1 MEVSVRFGT
10 KHIYYDCNVHGQM
23 LPDDDYR
30 KPALVREGWANYNSS
45 VRGTAIFKGNSLAKS
60 YNIEETETR
69 DLNNWVNQTLLL
81 KPQANETAEQIV
93 WRRQL
98 YKWFLRLERFD
109 LGNIMVLIACIQL

>member
-1 MEVSVRFGT
+1 
-10 KHIYYDCNVHGQM
+10 M

-30 KPALVREGWANYNSS
+30 KPALVREGRANYNSS
-45 VRGTAIFKGNSLAKS
+45 VRWTTIFKGNSLAKS

-109 LGNIMVLIACIQL
+109 LGNYDFDCL